1 MKKENKIKF
10 TIVNLITLSRVIGS
24 ILLPIYYF
32 TMGIKYMGIL
42 VAILFLT
49 DMIDGRLSRKWKV
62 ESFLGALLDSVS
74 DKLFA
79 FVMLAILT
87 YEYPIM
93 LLVILLEFIIFG
105 INTLAFKENKNIY
118 SSKMGKFKTLILDLN
133 VSILYL
139 IKARNYF
146 NKIIPVNIL
155 NFLNKNDY
163 SISLVLAGVI
173 VGTQLLTISNYSK
186 SRMKQTTYEKIDKK
200 ELKSFKEIW
209 ELLID
214 REFYIKNKNENLRKL
229 LYKSI

>member
-10 TIVNLITLSRVIGS
+10 TIVNLITFSRVVGS

-32 TMGIKYMGIL
+32 TKGIKYIGIL
-42 VAILFLT
+42 VVILFLT
-49 DMIDGRLSRKWKV
+49 DMVDGKLSRKWKV
-62 ESFLGALLDSVS
+62 ESFLGALLDSIS

-93 LLVILLEFIIFG
+93 LMVILLEFIIFG
-105 INTLAFKENKNIY
+105 INTLAFKENKNIH

-139 IKARNYF
+139 IKARDYF
-146 NKIIPVNIL
+146 NKIIPVNVL

-163 SISLVLAGVI
+163 SISLVLTGII

-209 ELLID
+209 DLLID
-214 REFYIKNKNENLRKL
+214 REFYIKNKNENLRKF
-229 LYKSI
+229 LYKNI